1 MSPQIPLPHLHS
13 GKVRDVYDAGDDRL
27 LMVTSARI
35 SAFFSRCVLA
45 LAGGFGV
52 CERLKM
58 DVGLFGEFMTA
69 SPRRRMGETNCR
81 WEFRRFS

>member
-1 MSPQIPLPHLHS
+1 MTYFQEPRSLIFW
-13 GKVRDVYDAGDDRL
+13 RN
-27 LMVTSARI
+27 SARI
-35 SAFFSRCVLA
+35 SAFFSRFVLA
-45 LAGGFGV
+45 LAGVFGV